1 MWQLRS
7 RTVLNFYRHAHTP
20 SVNTAALGFTD
31 SLRQNAPHFYQGER
45 QMKGTVHYET
55 RDDIALLTID
65 NPPVNPLSSGV
76 RQGLDDGINAAL
88 SDDNI
93 KAIVLTGAGRAFI
106 AGADISE
113 FGGKAEG
120 PSLHDCL
127 NTMDASS
134 KPIVAAINGTAFGGG
149 LEVALCCHYR
159 VIAPSA
165 PVGLPEVKLG
175 LLPGAGGTQ
184 RLPRLI
190 GAAKALDFM
199 ISGDPIPGPQA
210 KALGIVD
217 EVVEGDIVD
226 GAIAYA
232 RDLIANGSPIR
243 RIRDEET
250 VVAADRGN
258 DDLFDNARKNAAR
271 KMRKRFA
278 PEMIVQ
284 CVEAAVNLGDFDAG
298 IKVEQEC
305 FGKCLKH
312 PQRESLIHMFFA
324 EREVAKIPDVPRD
337 TATQEITSAAVIGC
351 GTMGGGIAM
360 CFLNVGIPVTSLEM
374 NQEALDR
381 GIGVIKRNYDI
392 QVQRGRM
399 TAEQVDQRMAL
410 LTGTTD
416 FADLGQA
423 DVIIEAIYENID
435 VKVETFGK
443 MDAVAKPGAILAS
456 NTSALDIDKMAEA
469 TKRPDSV
476 IGLHFFSPANVMR
489 LLEIVRGAKT
499 SNETI
504 ASSMKLG
511 RTLNKIAVL
520 SGNAPGFIGNR
531 MLGGYTRQAGEI
543 ILQGATP
550 YQVDN
555 ALLQFG
561 MPMGPFQMNDLVG
574 LDLGWRAR
582 KLSGM
587 KPEDV
592 PITAR
597 VADKLCEMDRYG
609 QKTSRGFYIYPEG
622 SRAGQPDPEVVS
634 IVEETSAEL
643 GIARREID
651 DDEVLKRCLYPLI
664 NEGARILEDGIAIRP
679 CDIDIVYINGYGFPE
694 VTGGPMFWADQQGLD
709 NILADIKR
717 FGEEYGGP
725 NWEPAPLLER
735 LVAEGKTLAS
745 LQG

>member
-1 MWQLRS
+1 
-7 RTVLNFYRHAHTP
+7 
-20 SVNTAALGFTD
+20 
-31 SLRQNAPHFYQGER
+31 
-45 QMKGTVHYET
+45 MKGTVHYEL
-55 RDDIALLTID
+55 RGDIALMTID

-76 RQGLDDGINAAL
+76 RQGLSDGVNAAL
-88 SDDNI
+88 ADDNV
-93 KAIVLTGAGRAFI
+93 KAIILTGAGRAFI

-127 NTMDASS
+127 TTMENSA
-134 KPIVAAINGTAFGGG
+134 KPIIAAINGTAFGGG

-159 VIAPSA
+159 VIAASA

-184 RLPRLI
+184 RLPRLV
-190 GAAKALDFM
+190 GAQKALDF
-199 ISGDPIPGPQA
+199 ILSGDPIPGPVATQMGIADALADGDVIESAMAFAADIIA
-210 KALGIVD
+210 K
-217 EVVEGDIVD
+217 
-226 GAIAYA
+226 
-232 RDLIANGSPIR
+232 GSPVR
-243 RIRDEET
+243 RIRDEEDI
-250 VVAADRGN
+250 VAKDRGN
-258 DDLFDNARKNAAR
+258 AEMFDAARKNAAR

-284 CVEAAVNLGDFDAG
+284 CIEAAVNLGDFDAG
-298 IKVEQEC
+298 LAVEQEC
-305 FGKCLKH
+305 FAKCLKH
-312 PQRESLIHMFFA
+312 PQRESLIHMFFS
-324 EREVAKIPDVPRD
+324 EREVSKIPDVPKD
-337 TATQEITSAAVIGC
+337 TATQKIDTAAVIGC
-351 GTMGGGIAM
+351 GTMGGGITM
-360 CFLNVGIPVTSLEM
+360 SFLNVGIPVTTLEM

-399 TAEQVDQRMAL
+399 TAEEVDKRMSL
-410 LTGTTD
+410 LTGTTN
-416 FADLGQA
+416 FADLGSA
-423 DVIIEAIYENID
+423 DLILEAIYENID
-435 VKVETFGK
+435 VKVDTFKK

-469 TKRPDSV
+469 TSRPESV
-476 IGLHFFSPANVMR
+476 IGLHFFSPANIMK
-489 LLEIVRGAKT
+489 LLEIVRGGKT
-499 SNETI
+499 SKEVI

-511 RTLNKIAVL
+511 RQLNKIAVL

-531 MLGGYTRQAGEI
+531 MLAGYTRQAGEI

-609 QKTSRGFYIYPEG
+609 QKNNRGYYIYPEG
-622 SRAGQPDPEVVS
+622 SRAGQADPEVVAL
-634 IVEETSAEL
+634 VEETSAEL
-643 GIARREID
+643 GIERRSIED
-651 DDEVLKRCLYPLI
+651 EEVLKRCLYPLI

-694 VTGGPMFWADQQGLD
+694 VTGGPMFWADQIGLE
-709 NILADIKR
+709 NILADIKG
-717 FGEEYGGP
+717 FQKEYGGTI
-725 NWEPAPLLER
+725 WEPAPLLER
-735 LVAEGKTLAS
+735 LVAEGKTFAS

>member
-1 MWQLRS
+1 
-7 RTVLNFYRHAHTP
+7 
-20 SVNTAALGFTD
+20 
-31 SLRQNAPHFYQGER
+31 
-45 QMKGTVHYET
+45 MKGTVHYEL
-55 RDDIALLTID
+55 RGDIALMTID

-76 RQGLDDGINAAL
+76 RQGLSDGVNAAL
-88 SDDNI
+88 ADDNV
-93 KAIVLTGAGRAFI
+93 KAIILTGAGRAFI

-127 NTMDASS
+127 TTMENSA
-134 KPIVAAINGTAFGGG
+134 KPIIAAINGTAFGGG

-159 VIAPSA
+159 VIAASA

-190 GAAKALDFM
+190 GAQKALDF
-199 ISGDPIPGPQA
+199 ILSGDPIPGPVATQMGIADALADGDVIESAMAFAADIIA
-210 KALGIVD
+210 K
-217 EVVEGDIVD
+217 
-226 GAIAYA
+226 
-232 RDLIANGSPIR
+232 GSPVR
-243 RIRDEET
+243 RIRDEEDI
-250 VVAADRGN
+250 VAKDRGN
-258 DDLFDNARKNAAR
+258 AEMFDAARKNAAR

-284 CVEAAVNLGDFDAG
+284 CIEAAVNLGDFDAG
-298 IKVEQEC
+298 LAVEQEC
-305 FGKCLKH
+305 FAKCLKH
-312 PQRESLIHMFFA
+312 PQRESLIHMFFS
-324 EREVAKIPDVPRD
+324 EREVSKIPDVPKD
-337 TATQEITSAAVIGC
+337 TATQKIDTAAVIGC
-351 GTMGGGIAM
+351 GTMGGGITM
-360 CFLNVGIPVTSLEM
+360 SFLNVGIPVTTLEM

-399 TAEQVDQRMAL
+399 TAEDVDMRMSL
-410 LTGTTD
+410 LTGTTNFED
-416 FADLGQA
+416 LGSADL
-423 DVIIEAIYENID
+423 ILEAIYENID
-435 VKVETFGK
+435 VKVDTFKK

-469 TKRPDSV
+469 TSRPESV
-476 IGLHFFSPANVMR
+476 IGLHFFSPANIMK
-489 LLEIVRGAKT
+489 LLEIVRGGKT
-499 SNETI
+499 SNEVI

-511 RTLNKIAVL
+511 RQLNKIAVL

-531 MLGGYTRQAGEI
+531 MLAGYTRQAGEI

-609 QKTSRGFYIYPEG
+609 QKNNRGYYIYPEG
-622 SRAGQPDPEVVS
+622 SRAGQADPEVVAL
-634 IVEETSAEL
+634 VEETSAEL
-643 GIARREID
+643 GIERRSIED
-651 DDEVLKRCLYPLI
+651 QEVLKRCLYPLI

-694 VTGGPMFWADQQGLD
+694 VTGGPMFWADQIGLE
-709 NILADIKR
+709 NILADIKG
-717 FGEEYGGP
+717 FQKEYGGTI
-725 NWEPAPLLER
+725 WEPAPLLER
-735 LVAEGKTLAS
+735 LVAEGKTFAS

>member
-1 MWQLRS
+1 
-7 RTVLNFYRHAHTP
+7 
-20 SVNTAALGFTD
+20 
-31 SLRQNAPHFYQGER
+31 
-45 QMKGTVHYET
+45 MKGTVHYEL
-55 RDDIALLTID
+55 RGDIALMTID

-76 RQGLDDGINAAL
+76 RQGLSDGVKAAL
-88 SDDNI
+88 ADDNVQ
-93 KAIVLTGAGRAFI
+93 AIVLTGAGRAFI

-127 NTMDASS
+127 TTMENSA
-134 KPIVAAINGTAFGGG
+134 KPIIAAINGTAFGGG

-159 VIAPSA
+159 VIAASA

-190 GAAKALDFM
+190 GAQKALDF
-199 ISGDPIPGPQA
+199 ILSGDPIPGPVAAQMGIA
-210 KALGIVD
+210 DALA
-217 EVVEGDIVD
+217 EGDVIESAMAFAAD
-226 GAIAYA
+226 IIAK
-232 RDLIANGSPIR
+232 GSPVR
-243 RIRDEET
+243 RIRDEEDI
-250 VVAADRGN
+250 VAKDRGN
-258 DDLFDNARKNAAR
+258 AEMFDAARKNAAR

-284 CVEAAVNLGDFDAG
+284 CIEAAVNLGDFDAG
-298 IKVEQEC
+298 LAVEQEC

-312 PQRESLIHMFFA
+312 PQRESLIHMFFS
-324 EREVAKIPDVPRD
+324 EREVSKIPDVPKD
-337 TATQEITSAAVIGC
+337 TATQKIDTAAVIGC
-351 GTMGGGIAM
+351 GTMGGGITM
-360 CFLNVGIPVTSLEM
+360 SFLNVGIPVTTLEM

-399 TAEQVDQRMAL
+399 TAEEVDKRMSL
-410 LTGTTD
+410 LTGTTNFED
-416 FADLGQA
+416 LGSADL
-423 DVIIEAIYENID
+423 ILEAIYENID
-435 VKVETFGK
+435 VKVDTFKK

-469 TKRPDSV
+469 TSRPESV
-476 IGLHFFSPANVMR
+476 IGLHFFSPANIMK
-489 LLEIVRGAKT
+489 LLEIVRGGKT
-499 SNETI
+499 SKEVI

-511 RTLNKIAVL
+511 RQLNKIAVL

-531 MLGGYTRQAGEI
+531 MLAGYTRQAGEI

-582 KLSGM
+582 KLNGV

-609 QKTSRGFYIYPEG
+609 QKNNRGYYIYPEG
-622 SRAGQPDPEVVS
+622 SRAGQADPEVVAL
-634 IVEETSAEL
+634 VEETSAEL
-643 GIARREID
+643 GIERRSIE
-651 DDEVLKRCLYPLI
+651 DEEVIKRCLYPLI

-694 VTGGPMFWADQQGLD
+694 VTGGPMFWADQIGLE
-709 NILADIKR
+709 NILADIKG
-717 FGEEYGGP
+717 FQKEYGGTI
-725 NWEPAPLLER
+725 WEPAPLLER
-735 LVAEGKTLAS
+735 LVAEGKTFAS